1 MASGYRC
8 KVFGIKESV
17 KVRHDLNNHGT
28 GLGHQDRQHG
38 HRVTVLGYQ
47 QEGRDVMRK
56 GSLCDS
62 DYFWY

>member
-8 KVFGIKESV
+8 KFFGIKEIV

-47 QEGRDVMRK
+47 QEGLDVM
-56 GSLCDS
+56 
-62 DYFWY
+62 